1 MTDADGDGIYECE
14 IPAGSWTNV
23 IFCRMNPS
31 KPENNWNNK
40 WNQTADLAYTGSN
53 SHYTVKENTW
63 DNGGGTWSVMHIEST
78 VVVKEA
84 TCEETGL
91 VNIVCSACKVVLN
104 ANVETSAL
112 GHDEVIDAAV
122 APTCTET
129 GLTEGKHCSVCGEIL
144 VAQQEVAALG
154 HTVVVDAAVAPTCE
168 STGLTEGS
176 HCSVCNEVF
185 VEQEVVAALGHQYK
199 LTEVV
204 RETCTT
210 EGSFTYVCDH
220 DSTHTYKVVI
230 DAKGHVEVIDAAV
243 EATCTATG
251 LTEGSHC
258 SVCGEVL
265 VAQQEV
271 AKKEHTSVVDAAV
284 EATCTETGLTEG
296 SHCSVC
302 NEVLV
307 AQQEVAKKEHTV
319 VVDAAV
325 EATCTETG
333 LTEGSHCSVCNEVLV
348 AQQVLPVL
356 GHNYQQTQIVEATC
370 KEEGHIDY
378 ECVTCGDKYSTKI
391 DKASHKYTS
400 VVVSATCTEKGY
412 TTFTCECGD
421 SYVSNEVEALGH
433 NIVDS
438 TIAATCTENGYDVHK
453 CTRCNYELID
463 NYTNPTGHTFGEWE
477 VVTPANGY
485 EQGLEERECSVC
497 KVVESRNI
505 IDSAF
510 MQLEDA
516 KASAIVEV
524 KIYAAQ
530 QNVDFASHESE
541 FVAGI
546 NSVDDIANIEKAIKD
561 AKALV
566 DAYVTESFNKS
577 LESEKNNASEA
588 MGKLSSDLD
597 YSQYLSNISSAT
609 SLEEVRKQV
618 ELAEEASDMYE
629 ELNAW
634 INDYIDALIED
645 VEAGRIKFSNK
656 AATARDEIVAKL
668 NKTGLSQE
676 DCAEILKLYDEMVA
690 ELQKP
695 NSDKN
700 LDELKNNF
708 QTSVEDL
715 VNAKAS
721 DVSLTPVYIWLAII
735 TLLIIALGVLVIIT
749 SRKNKK
755 EANVTPTQEVV
766 EQAPVVEETKEE
778 IVVLSIAKEKND
790 DSEPSEE

>member
-1 MTDADGDGIYECE
+1 M
-14 IPAGSWTNV
+14 
-23 IFCRMNPS
+23 
-31 KPENNWNNK
+31 
-40 WNQTADLAYTGSN
+40 
-53 SHYTVKENTW
+53 
-63 DNGGGTWSVMHIEST
+63 
-78 VVVKEA
+78 
-84 TCEETGL
+84 
-91 VNIVCSACKVVLN
+91 
-104 ANVETSAL
+104 
-112 GHDEVIDAAV
+112 
-122 APTCTET
+122 
-129 GLTEGKHCSVCGEIL
+129 
-144 VAQQEVAALG
+144 
-154 HTVVVDAAVAPTCE
+154 
-168 STGLTEGS
+168 
-176 HCSVCNEVF
+176 
-185 VEQEVVAALGHQYK
+185 
-199 LTEVV
+199 
-204 RETCTT
+204 
-210 EGSFTYVCDH
+210 
-220 DSTHTYKVVI
+220 
-230 DAKGHVEVIDAAV
+230 
-243 EATCTATG
+243 
-251 LTEGSHC
+251 
-258 SVCGEVL
+258 
-265 VAQQEV
+265 
-271 AKKEHTSVVDAAV
+271 
-284 EATCTETGLTEG
+284 
-296 SHCSVC
+296 
-302 NEVLV
+302 
-307 AQQEVAKKEHTV
+307 
-319 VVDAAV
+319 
-325 EATCTETG
+325 
-333 LTEGSHCSVCNEVLV
+333 
-348 AQQVLPVL
+348 L

-412 TTFTCECGD
+412 TIFTCECGD

-463 NYTNPTGHTFGEWE
+463 NYTNPTGHTFGEWK

-516 KASAIVEV
+516 KEAAIVEV
-524 KIYAAQ
+524 KIYAVQ

-541 FVAGI
+541 LIAGI

-577 LESEKNNASEA
+577 LETEKNNASEA
-588 MGKLSSDLD
+588 IGNLSSDLD

-618 ELAEEASDMYE
+618 ELAEEASEMYE

-634 INDYIDALIED
+634 FNDYIDALIED

-690 ELQKP
+690 ELQNP

-700 LDELKNNF
+700 LDKLKNNF
-708 QTSVEDL
+708 QASVEDL

-735 TLLIIALGVLVIIT
+735 TLLIIALGLLVIIT

-755 EANVTPTQEVV
+755 EANAILTQEVV

-778 IVVLSIAKEKND
+778 IVEVQEEVQPQEELSQQEEIEEESEFNFESIEARPYKPFVNRLVDANEQTQEFYNAIKNELLSYKKIRSRISKKYETFRFGRSLMVKLSITGQTLKLFLALDPNEFERNTYFHKDMSHKKAYQETPLFIRLKSRRSIKRAKELIKIMMEKSNVVVNPKYKEKDYKNELINLVN
-790 DSEPSEE
+790 SILEEHQTN

>member
-1 MTDADGDGIYECE
+1 M
-14 IPAGSWTNV
+14 
-23 IFCRMNPS
+23 
-31 KPENNWNNK
+31 
-40 WNQTADLAYTGSN
+40 
-53 SHYTVKENTW
+53 
-63 DNGGGTWSVMHIEST
+63 
-78 VVVKEA
+78 
-84 TCEETGL
+84 
-91 VNIVCSACKVVLN
+91 
-104 ANVETSAL
+104 
-112 GHDEVIDAAV
+112 IDAAV
-122 APTCTET
+122 EATCTAT
-129 GLTEGKHCSVCGEIL
+129 GLTQGSHCSVCGEVL

-154 HTVVVDAAVAPTCE
+154 HTVVV
-168 STGLTEGS
+168 
-176 HCSVCNEVF
+176 
-185 VEQEVVAALGHQYK
+185 
-199 LTEVV
+199 
-204 RETCTT
+204 
-210 EGSFTYVCDH
+210 
-220 DSTHTYKVVI
+220 
-230 DAKGHVEVIDAAV
+230 DAAV

-265 VAQQEV
+265 VAQQ
-271 AKKEHTSVVDAAV
+271 
-284 EATCTETGLTEG
+284 
-296 SHCSVC
+296 
-302 NEVLV
+302 
-307 AQQEVAKKEHTV
+307 
-319 VVDAAV
+319 
-325 EATCTETG
+325 
-333 LTEGSHCSVCNEVLV
+333 
-348 AQQVLPVL
+348 VLPVL
-356 GHNYQQTQIVEATC
+356 GHNYQQTQLVEATC

-438 TIAATCTENGYDVHK
+438 TIAATCTEKGYDVHK
-453 CTRCNYELID
+453 CTRCNYEVID
-463 NYTNPTGHTFGEWE
+463 NYTNPTGHTFGEWK

-485 EQGLEERECSVC
+485 EQGLEERVCSVC

-516 KASAIVEV
+516 KAAAIVEV

-577 LESEKNNASEA
+577 LETEKNNASEA
-588 MGKLSSDLD
+588 IGNLSSDLD

-634 INDYIDALIED
+634 FNDYIDALIED

-690 ELQKP
+690 ELQNP

-708 QTSVEDL
+708 QASVEDL

-735 TLLIIALGVLVIIT
+735 TLLIIALGLLVIIT

-755 EANVTPTQEVV
+755 EANATPTQEVV
-766 EQAPVVEETKEE
+766 EQAPVVEETKDE
-778 IVVLSIAKEKND
+778 IVVLSIVKEKND
-790 DSEPSEE
+790 DSEPSEEEVVEVQEEVQPQEELSQQEEIEEESESNFESIEARPYKPFVNRIVDANEQTQEFYNAIKNELLSYKKIRSRISKKYETFRFGRSLMVKLSLAGQTLKLFLALDPNEFERNTYFHKDVSHKKAYQETPLLIRLKSRRSIKRAKELIKIMMEKSNVVVNPKYEEKDYKNELINLVNSILEQHQAN